1 MPEMSEKRHDPVG
14 GNGNCSAQKLEH
26 LREKSEQELL
36 DELTQTM
43 KWSEQEVDLDAI
55 DAYLKVLEEK
65 DPMPEQ
71 KKPEEALA
79 AFKAKHA
86 LLLKKVSQKHTHG
99 KTTPAPR
106 QHNNHRI
113 SRGLVAA
120 VLAAALSCTVIASA
134 SGIDVFQSIARWTRD
149 IFHFSSVQSTETQSS
164 PTSVTYATL
173 SEALEENAVDPSVL
187 PTWYPS
193 EYQCTE
199 VYCRILLDST
209 KIRAQ
214 YSNGES
220 EYSITIH
227 RFMTALNASQ
237 SFLEKDDDEFD
248 VRNINGVDYYILSNI
263 DNRNVTWTVDNL
275 QVIISGS
282 LSDDEINSMI
292 DSIIYEG

>member
-43 KWSEQEVDLDAI
+43 KWSDQEVDLDAI

-86 LLLKKVSQKHTHG
+86 LLLKKVSKKHTHG

-106 QHNNHRI
+106 QNNNHRI

-134 SGIDVFQSIARWTRD
+134 SDRHFQEHR
-149 IFHFSSVQSTETQSS
+149 
-164 PTSVTYATL
+164 TL
-173 SEALEENAVDPSVL
+173 DKGCFPFRPCS
-187 PTWYPS
+187 
-193 EYQCTE
+193 
-199 VYCRILLDST
+199 
-209 KIRAQ
+209 
-214 YSNGES
+214 
-220 EYSITIH
+220 IH
-227 RFMTALNASQ
+227 RNTVFTN
-237 SFLEKDDDEFD
+237 FC
-248 VRNINGVDYYILSNI
+248 NIRYFV
-263 DNRNVTWTVDNL
+263 
-275 QVIISGS
+275 
-282 LSDDEINSMI
+282 
-292 DSIIYEG
+292 

>member
-36 DELTQTM
+36 DELAQTI
-43 KWSEQEVDLDAI
+43 KWSDQEVDLDAI
-55 DAYLKVLEEK
+55 DAYLQVLEEK

-86 LLLKKVSQKHTHG
+86 LLLKKVSKKHTHG

-106 QHNNHRI
+106 QNNNHRI

-134 SGIDVFQSIARWTRD
+134 SGFDVFESIARWTRD
-149 IFHFSSVQSTETQSS
+149 IFHFSSVHSTETQSS
-164 PTSVTYATL
+164 PVSVTYSTL
-173 SEALEENAVDPSVL
+173 SEALEAKAIDPSIL

-199 VYCRILLDST
+199 VYCRVLLYST

-227 RFMTALNASQ
+227 RFTTALKASKA
-237 SFLEKDDDEFD
+237 FLEKDSGEFD
-248 VRNINGVDYYILSNI
+248 VRNINGIDYYILSNV

-275 QVIISGS
+275 QVVISGD

-292 DSIIYEG
+292 DSINEG